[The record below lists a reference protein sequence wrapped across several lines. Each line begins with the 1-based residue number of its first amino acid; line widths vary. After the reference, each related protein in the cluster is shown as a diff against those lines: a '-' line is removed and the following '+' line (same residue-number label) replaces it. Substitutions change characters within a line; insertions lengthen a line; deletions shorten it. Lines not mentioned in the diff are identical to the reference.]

1 LTPGWPHARLL
12 AALDFAEATGQG
24 MRERIDFNCD
34 VGESFGDWRMGVDAQ
49 LIPLASS
56 ANIACGFHAGDP
68 LHMQATVE
76 LCLQHG
82 VAIGAH
88 PGWPDLQ
95 GFGRRAMACSAQE
108 TYAFVLYQ
116 IGALAAFVQARGAR
130 LHHVKPHGALY
141 NQAARD
147 RTQADAISAAVR
159 DFDSGLVLYG
169 LAGSALIESAG
180 EAGLRVAAE
189 AFVERRYE
197 ADGSLRPRSLPGAVL
212 ERVEEAEAQLLG
224 LLGRGEVL
232 DIEGRPIAI
241 AADTLCLHGDRA
253 DAAVFARRLRH
264 LMADCGVQV
273 SAP

>member
-1 LTPGWPHARLL
+1 
-12 AALDFAEATGQG
+12 

-34 VGESFGDWRMGVDAQ
+34 VGESFGDWRMGADDA

-76 LCLQHG
+76 LCLRHD

-95 GFGRRAMACSAQE
+95 GFGRRAMACSAAE

-116 IGALAAFVQARGAR
+116 LGALAAFVQARGAR
-130 LHHVKPHGALY
+130 LRHVKPHGALY

-147 RTQADAISAAVR
+147 RALADAIAAAVR
-159 DFDSGLVLYG
+159 DFDPDLVLYG
-169 LAGSALIESAG
+169 LAGSALP
-180 EAGLRVAAE
+180 EAGRAAGLKVAAE
-189 AFVERRYE
+189 AFAERRYE
-197 ADGSLRPRSLPGAVL
+197 ADGSLRPRSLPGAVI
-212 ERVEEAEAQLLG
+212 ERVEDAQAQVLG
-224 LLGRGEVL
+224 LLSRGEVL

-241 AADTLCLHGDRA
+241 EADTLCLHGDRT
-253 DAAVFARRLRH
+253 DALEFARGLRRL
-264 LMADCGVQV
+264 LADSGVQV
-273 SAP
+273 VAP

>member
-1 LTPGWPHARLL
+1 
-12 AALDFAEATGQG
+12 
-24 MRERIDFNCD
+24 MRRQIDFNCD
-34 VGESFGDWRMGVDAQ
+34 VGESFGDWRMGQDAA

-68 LHMQATVE
+68 LHIQATVA

-95 GFGRRAMACSAQE
+95 GFGRRALACSPAE

-116 IGALAAFVQARGAR
+116 IGALAGFVSARGAR

-147 RTQADAISAAVR
+147 PTLAQAVAAAVR
-159 DFDSGLVLYG
+159 DFAPELILYA
-169 LAGSALIESAG
+169 LAGSALLEAG
-180 EAGLRVAAE
+180 RAAGLRVAAE
-189 AFVERRYE
+189 AFAERSYE
-197 ADGSLRPRSLPGAVL
+197 ADGSLTPRSLPGAVL
-212 ERVEEAEAQLLG
+212 HSFEAAEAQVLG
-224 LLGRGEVL
+224 LLARGEV
-232 DIEGRPIAI
+232 IARGGETV
-241 AADTLCLHGDRA
+241 AVQADTLCLHGDRA
-253 DAAVFARRLRH
+253 DAVEFAQRLRAS
-264 LMADCGVQV
+264 LAAAGLQV